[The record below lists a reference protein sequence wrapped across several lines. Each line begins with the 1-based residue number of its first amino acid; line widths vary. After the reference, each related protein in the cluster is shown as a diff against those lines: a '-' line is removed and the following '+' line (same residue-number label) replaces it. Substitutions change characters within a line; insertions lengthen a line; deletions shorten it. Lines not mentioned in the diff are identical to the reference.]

1 MRRAILAVI
10 STIAGLVA
18 LLSFKS
24 HVPAIAA
31 ATSGTGVTSGGTSGS
46 GTGSSGSGSSGTGT
60 SGTGTSGTSGTSGSS
75 SGGQGFA
82 TGQQTG
88 LPADEHTVT
97 GNVANT
103 IYGPVQI
110 QLVVKDT
117 KIVKVSVLQ
126 QPRNTIN
133 DIQIGQFAFPR
144 LIGETLTAQNA
155 KIDSV
160 SGATYT
166 SGGYI
171 ESLQSAVDKGI

>member
-1 MRRAILAVI
+1 MRRAILAI
-10 STIAGLVA
+10 TATIAGLVA

-24 HVPAIAA
+24 HVPAVAA
-31 ATSGTGVTSGGTSGS
+31 ATSGTGVSSGGTSGA
-46 GTGSSGSGSSGTGT
+46 GSSGSGSAGTT
-60 SGTGTSGTSGTSGSS
+60 SGGA
-75 SGGQGFA
+75 GFA
-82 TGQQTG
+82 TGKQTDI
-88 LPADEHTVT
+88 PADERTVT

-110 QLVVKDT
+110 QLVVMGS

-126 QPRNTIN
+126 QPSNTIH

-144 LIGETLTAQNA
+144 LIGETLAAQDA

-171 ESLQSAVDKGI
+171 QSLQSAVDKGI

>member
-1 MRRAILAVI
+1 MRRAILAVTA
-10 STIAGLVA
+10 TIAGLVA

-24 HVPAIAA
+24 HVPAVAA
-31 ATSGTGVTSGGTSGS
+31 ASGTGVSSGGTSGS
-46 GTGSSGSGSSGTGT
+46 GSGSGSGSSGSGSG
-60 SGTGTSGTSGTSGSS
+60 GST

-82 TGQQTG
+82 TGKQTG
-88 LPADEHTVT
+88 LPAGEHTVT
-97 GNVANT
+97 GNVAHT
-103 IYGPVQI
+103 MYGPVQI
-110 QLVVKDT
+110 QLVVKDN

-126 QPRNTIN
+126 QPKNTVN

-155 KIDSV
+155 KIDSI

-171 ESLQSAVDKGI
+171 QSLQSAVDKGI

>member
-1 MRRAILAVI
+1 MRRAILAVTG
-10 STIAGLVA
+10 TIVGLVA

-24 HVPAIAA
+24 HVPAVAA
-31 ATSGTGVTSGGTSGS
+31 ASGTGVSSGGTSGS
-46 GTGSSGSGSSGTGT
+46 GSGSSGSGSAG
-60 SGTGTSGTSGTSGSS
+60 SGSAGS
-75 SGGQGFA
+75 TSGGQGFA
-82 TGQQTG
+82 TGKQTG

-110 QLVVKDT
+110 QLVVKDS

-126 QPRNTIN
+126 QPSNTIH

-144 LIGETLTAQNA
+144 LIGETLAAQDA
-155 KIDSV
+155 KIDSI

-171 ESLQSAVDKGI
+171 QSLQSSVDKGL

>member
-1 MRRAILAVI
+1 MRRAILAVV

-46 GTGSSGSGSSGTGT
+46 GTGSSG
-60 SGTGTSGTSGTSGSS
+60 SGTSGTSGSS

-110 QLVVKDT
+110 QLVVKDN

>member
-1 MRRAILAVI
+1 MRRVILAVTA
-10 STIAGLVA
+10 TIAGLVA

-31 ATSGTGVTSGGTSGS
+31 ATSGTGVSSGGTSGS
-46 GTGSSGSGSSGTGT
+46 GSGSGSGASG
-60 SGTGTSGTSGTSGSS
+60 SGSGSS

-82 TGQQTG
+82 TGKQTG
-88 LPADEHTVT
+88 LTVSEHTVT

-110 QLVVKDT
+110 QLVVKDN

-126 QPRNTIN
+126 QPSNTIH

-144 LIGETLTAQNA
+144 LIAETLAAQNA

-171 ESLQSAVDKGI
+171 QSLQTAVDKGI

>member
-1 MRRAILAVI
+1 MRRAILAVV

-31 ATSGTGVTSGGTSGS
+31 ATSGTGVSSGGTSGSGSGSS
-46 GTGSSGSGSSGTGT
+46 GTGSSGSGSS
-60 SGTGTSGTSGTSGSS
+60 
-75 SGGQGFA
+75 SGGQGFT

-88 LPADEHTVT
+88 LPAGEHTVT
-97 GNVANT
+97 GNVADT
-103 IYGPVQI
+103 MYGPVQI
-110 QLVVKDT
+110 QLVVKDN

-126 QPRNTIN
+126 QPKNTVN

>member
-1 MRRAILAVI
+1 MRRAILAI
-10 STIAGLVA
+10 TATIAGLVA

-24 HVPAIAA
+24 HVPAVAA
-31 ATSGTGVTSGGTSGS
+31 ATSGTGVSSGGTAGS
-46 GTGSSGSGSSGTGT
+46 GAGSSGSGAAGTT
-60 SGTGTSGTSGTSGSS
+60 SGGT
-75 SGGQGFA
+75 GFA
-82 TGQQTG
+82 TGRQTDI
-88 LPADEHTVT
+88 PADEHTVT
-97 GNVANT
+97 GNVADT

-110 QLVVKDT
+110 QLVVKDN

-126 QPRNTIN
+126 QPSNTIH

-144 LIGETLTAQNA
+144 LIGETLAAQDA

-171 ESLQSAVDKGI
+171 QSLQSAVDKGI

>member
-1 MRRAILAVI
+1 MRRAILAVTA
-10 STIAGLVA
+10 TIAGLVA

-24 HVPAIAA
+24 HVPAVAA
-31 ATSGTGVTSGGTSGS
+31 ASGTGVSSGGTSGS
-46 GTGSSGSGSSGTGT
+46 GSGSGSGSSG
-60 SGTGTSGTSGTSGSS
+60 SGGST

-82 TGQQTG
+82 TGKQTG

-97 GNVANT
+97 GNAANT

-110 QLVVKDT
+110 QLVVKES

-126 QPRNTIN
+126 QPSNTIH

-144 LIGETLTAQNA
+144 LIGETLAAQNA
-155 KIDSV
+155 KIDSI

-171 ESLQSAVDKGI
+171 RSLQSAVDKGI

>member
-1 MRRAILAVI
+1 MRRAILAI
-10 STIAGLVA
+10 TGTIAGLVA

-31 ATSGTGVTSGGTSGS
+31 ATSGTGVSSGGTSGS
-46 GTGSSGSGSSGTGT
+46 GSSGSGSSG
-60 SGTGTSGTSGTSGSS
+60 SGSSGSS

-82 TGQQTG
+82 TGKQTG
-88 LPADEHTVT
+88 LAADEHTVT
-97 GNVANT
+97 GNVADT

-110 QLVVKDT
+110 QLVVKDN

-126 QPRNTIN
+126 QPTNTIH

-155 KIDSV
+155 KIDSI

-171 ESLQSAVDKGI
+171 QSLQSAVDKGI

>member
-1 MRRAILAVI
+1 MRRAILAVTA
-10 STIAGLVA
+10 TIAGLVA

-24 HVPAIAA
+24 HVPAVAA
-31 ATSGTGVTSGGTSGS
+31 ASGTGVSSGGTSGS
-46 GTGSSGSGSSGTGT
+46 GSGSGSGSRDRSG
-60 SGTGTSGTSGTSGSS
+60 GST

-82 TGQQTG
+82 TGKQTG

-110 QLVVKDT
+110 QLVVKDS

-126 QPRNTIN
+126 QPSNTIH

-144 LIGETLTAQNA
+144 LIGETLAAQNA

-171 ESLQSAVDKGI
+171 QSLQSAVDKGI

>member
-1 MRRAILAVI
+1 MRRAILAI
-10 STIAGLVA
+10 TGTIAGLVA

-24 HVPAIAA
+24 HVPAVAA
-31 ATSGTGVTSGGTSGS
+31 ATSGTGVSSAGTAGS
-46 GTGSSGSGSSGTGT
+46 GAGSSGSGSAGTT
-60 SGTGTSGTSGTSGSS
+60 SGGT
-75 SGGQGFA
+75 GFA
-82 TGQQTG
+82 TGGQTDI
-88 LPADEHTVT
+88 PADEHTVT
-97 GNVANT
+97 GNVADT

-110 QLVVKDT
+110 QLVVKDN

-126 QPRNTIN
+126 QPSNTIH

-144 LIGETLTAQNA
+144 LISETLAAQDA

-171 ESLQSAVDKGI
+171 QSLQSAVDKGI

>member
-1 MRRAILAVI
+1 MRRAILAVV

-31 ATSGTGVTSGGTSGS
+31 ATSGTGVSSGGTSGSGSGSS
-46 GTGSSGSGSSGTGT
+46 GTGSSGSGSS
-60 SGTGTSGTSGTSGSS
+60 
-75 SGGQGFA
+75 SGGQGFT

-88 LPADEHTVT
+88 LPAGEHTVT
-97 GNVANT
+97 GNVADT
-103 IYGPVQI
+103 MYGPVQI
-110 QLVVKDT
+110 QLVVKDN

-126 QPRNTIN
+126 QPKNTVN

-171 ESLQSAVDKGI
+171 ASLQSAVDKGI

>member
-1 MRRAILAVI
+1 MRRAILAVV

-31 ATSGTGVTSGGTSGS
+31 ATSGTGVSSGGTSGSGSGSS
-46 GTGSSGSGSSGTGT
+46 GTGSSGSGSS
-60 SGTGTSGTSGTSGSS
+60 
-75 SGGQGFA
+75 SGGQGFT

-88 LPADEHTVT
+88 LPAGEHTVT
-97 GNVANT
+97 GNVAET
-103 IYGPVQI
+103 MYGPVQI
-110 QLVVKDT
+110 QLVVKDN

-126 QPRNTIN
+126 QPKNTVN

-171 ESLQSAVDKGI
+171 ASLQSAVDKGI

>member
-1 MRRAILAVI
+1 MRRVILAVTG
-10 STIAGLVA
+10 TIVGLVA

-31 ATSGTGVTSGGTSGS
+31 ATSGTGVSSGGTSGS
-46 GTGSSGSGSSGTGT
+46 GSAGSAGSGSGGSSSGGSS
-60 SGTGTSGTSGTSGSS
+60 SGGSSSGGSS

-82 TGQQTG
+82 TGKQTG
-88 LPADEHTVT
+88 LTADERTVT

-110 QLVVKDT
+110 QLVVKDN
-117 KIVKVSVLQ
+117 KIVKVSILQ
-126 QPRNTIN
+126 QPSNTIH

-144 LIGETLTAQNA
+144 LIAETLAAQDA

-171 ESLQSAVDKGI
+171 QSLQTAVDKGI

>member
-1 MRRAILAVI
+1 MRRVILAVTG
-10 STIAGLVA
+10 TIVGLVA

-31 ATSGTGVTSGGTSGS
+31 ATSGTGVSSGGTSGS
-46 GTGSSGSGSSGTGT
+46 GSAGSSGSGSGGSSSG
-60 SGTGTSGTSGTSGSS
+60 GSS

-82 TGQQTG
+82 TGKQTG
-88 LPADEHTVT
+88 LTADERTVT

-110 QLVVKDT
+110 QLVVKDN
-117 KIVKVSVLQ
+117 KIVKVSILQ
-126 QPRNTIN
+126 QPSNTIH

-144 LIGETLTAQNA
+144 LIAETLAAQDA

-171 ESLQSAVDKGI
+171 QSLQTAVDKGI

>member
-1 MRRAILAVI
+1 MRRAILAVTA
-10 STIAGLVA
+10 TIAGLVA

-24 HVPAIAA
+24 HVPAVAA
-31 ATSGTGVTSGGTSGS
+31 ASGTGVSSGGTSGS
-46 GTGSSGSGSSGTGT
+46 GSGSGSGSSG
-60 SGTGTSGTSGTSGSS
+60 SGGST

-82 TGQQTG
+82 TGKQTG

-110 QLVVKDT
+110 QLVVKDS

-126 QPRNTIN
+126 QPSNTIH

-144 LIGETLTAQNA
+144 LIGETLAAQNA
-155 KIDSV
+155 KIDSI

-171 ESLQSAVDKGI
+171 QSLQSAVDKGI

>member
-1 MRRAILAVI
+1 MRRAILAVV

-31 ATSGTGVTSGGTSGS
+31 ATSGTGVSSGGTSGS
-46 GTGSSGSGSSGTGT
+46 GSGSFGTGSSGSGSS
-60 SGTGTSGTSGTSGSS
+60 
-75 SGGQGFA
+75 SGGQGFT

-88 LPADEHTVT
+88 LPAGEHTVT
-97 GNVANT
+97 GNVADT
-103 IYGPVQI
+103 MYGPVQI
-110 QLVVKDT
+110 QLVVKDN

-126 QPRNTIN
+126 QPKNTVN

-171 ESLQSAVDKGI
+171 ASLQSAVDKGI

>member
-1 MRRAILAVI
+1 MRRVILAVTA
-10 STIAGLVA
+10 TIAGLVA

-31 ATSGTGVTSGGTSGS
+31 ATSGTGVSSGGTSGS
-46 GTGSSGSGSSGTGT
+46 GSGSGSGSSGGT
-60 SGTGTSGTSGTSGSS
+60 

-82 TGQQTG
+82 TGKQTG
-88 LPADEHTVT
+88 LTAGEHTVT

-110 QLVVKDT
+110 QLVVKDK

-126 QPRNTIN
+126 QPSNTIH

-144 LIGETLTAQNA
+144 LIGETLAAQDA

-171 ESLQSAVDKGI
+171 QSLQTAVDKGI

>member
-1 MRRAILAVI
+1 MRRAILAVTA
-10 STIAGLVA
+10 TIAGLVA

-24 HVPAIAA
+24 HVPAVAA
-31 ATSGTGVTSGGTSGS
+31 ASGTGVSSGGTSGS
-46 GTGSSGSGSSGTGT
+46 GSGSGSSGSGSG
-60 SGTGTSGTSGTSGSS
+60 GST

-82 TGQQTG
+82 TGKQTG

-110 QLVVKDT
+110 QLVVKGS

-126 QPRNTIN
+126 QPSNTIH

-144 LIGETLTAQNA
+144 LIGETLAAQNA
-155 KIDSV
+155 KIDSI

-171 ESLQSAVDKGI
+171 QSLQSAVDKGI

>member
-1 MRRAILAVI
+1 MRRAILAVV

-31 ATSGTGVTSGGTSGS
+31 ATSGTGVSSGGTSGS
-46 GTGSSGSGSSGTGT
+46 G
-60 SGTGTSGTSGTSGSS
+60 SGSS

-88 LPADEHTVT
+88 LPAGEHTVT
-97 GNVANT
+97 GNVAHT
-103 IYGPVQI
+103 MYGPVQI
-110 QLVVKDT
+110 QLVVKDN

-126 QPRNTIN
+126 QPKNTVN